1 MNDGTVRNA
10 TTAMAT
16 VHSVRPHE
24 GNRNTDWLMLFGMQR
39 AHAHTNTTYAVIIT
53 AANVMFIVVAGFL
66 SFRYTFSFL
75 VADRLYRP
83 D

>member
-1 MNDGTVRNA
+1 MKDGTVRNA

-16 VHSVRPHE
+16 IHSVRPHE

-53 AANVMFIVVAGFL
+53 AANVMFIVVGFL

-75 VADRLYRP
+75 VEGRLSRP